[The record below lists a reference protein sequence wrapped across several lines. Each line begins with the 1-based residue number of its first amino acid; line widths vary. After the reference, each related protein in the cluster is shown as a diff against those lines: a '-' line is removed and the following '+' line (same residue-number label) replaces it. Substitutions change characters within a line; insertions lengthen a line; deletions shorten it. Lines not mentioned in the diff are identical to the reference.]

1 MRRLLLLALV
11 GALTFTASAVFG
23 NRFGIPL
30 AGPAA
35 AQDKFPSRALR
46 VIVPYGP
53 GATDTVTR
61 ILADQMRQ
69 VLGQPVV
76 VENKPGAL
84 GLAAMDELVKAKPDG
99 YTVMMGN
106 VSTHGIAPILYK
118 KKFSFD
124 FDKTIVP
131 VIRFADTPSVLAA
144 TTKDFPPST
153 LKEFSEYAT
162 GKPGL
167 KYAVIG
173 IVAFSHIDSEVMALR
188 MGAKFTVIPYKASTA
203 EMVKDVINGDI
214 HFAFFNVTNA
224 QAQIKAGNLKALG
237 MVAPKRLPDFP
248 DVPTMAEAGFPDV
261 GSDVWIGMF
270 APAGVPAD
278 VLNAL
283 NKAVHDSLEKPV
295 LKEAFVKQNIIS
307 NPTADP
313 AAAKAWLAGELK
325 KWEKTIA
332 ETKIEAAD

>member
-1 MRRLLLLALV
+1 MFRRLQLALL
-11 GALTFTASAVFG
+11 GALTFALSAALL
-23 NRFGIPL
+23 PL
-30 AGPAA
+30 IDHAE
-35 AQDKFPSRALR
+35 AQDKFPSRPIR

-61 ILADQMRQ
+61 ILADQLRQ
-69 VLGQPVV
+69 ILNQPVV

-84 GLAAMDELVKAKPDG
+84 GLAGMEELVKAKPDG

-124 FDKTIVP
+124 FDKSIIP

-144 TTKDFPPST
+144 TTKDFPPKT
-153 LKEFSEYAT
+153 LKEFAEYAK

-173 IVAFSHIDSEVMALR
+173 LGAFSHIDSEVMALR

-203 EMVKDVINGDI
+203 EMVKDVVNGDI

-224 QAQIKAGNLKALG
+224 QAMIRAGQLKALG
-237 MVAPKRLPDFP
+237 MVSPKRLPDFP
-248 DVPTMAEAGFPDV
+248 DVPTMAEAGYPDV
-261 GSDVWIGMF
+261 GTDVWIGMF
-270 APAGVPAD
+270 APAGTPAD
-278 VLNAL
+278 ALEAL
-283 NKAVHDSLEKPV
+283 NKAVHDALGKAQLQETF
-295 LKEAFVKQNIIS
+295 AKQNITI
-307 NPTADP
+307 NPTANP
-313 AAAKAWLAGELK
+313 AAAQAWLKGELV
-325 KWEKTIA
+325 KWEKVLA
-332 ETKIEAAD
+332 ETKIEAAE

>member
-1 MRRLLLLALV
+1 MHPLLPALAGVIALV
-11 GALTFTASAVFG
+11 
-23 NRFGIPL
+23 L
-30 AGPAA
+30 AAIGPAA
-35 AQDKFPSRALR
+35 AQEKFPSRAIR

-61 ILADQMRQ
+61 ILADQLRQ

-84 GLAAMDELVKAKPDG
+84 GIAAMDELVKAKPDG

-106 VSTHGIAPILYK
+106 VSTHGIAPVLYQ

-124 FDKTIVP
+124 FEKSIVP
-131 VIRFADTPSVLAA
+131 VIRFADTPSVLVA
-144 TTKDFPPST
+144 TTKDFPPKS
-153 LKEFSEYAT
+153 LKEFADYAK

-173 IVAFSHIDSEVMALR
+173 LGAFSHIDTEVMALR
-188 MGAKFTVIPYKASTA
+188 MGAKFTVIPYKASTQ

-224 QAQIKAGNLKALG
+224 QAQIKAGNLKPLG
-237 MVAPKRLPDFP
+237 MVAPQRLPDFP

-270 APAGVPAD
+270 THAGVPAD
-278 VLNAL
+278 ALETL
-283 NKAVHDSLEKPV
+283 NKAVHEALGKPM
-295 LKEAFVKQNIIS
+295 LRDAFVKQNITI
-307 NPTADP
+307 NTTADP
-313 AAAKAWLAGELK
+313 AAARVWLKGELA
-325 KWEKTIA
+325 KWAKTIA
-332 ETKIEAAD
+332 ETKIEAAE